1 MADDKRQ
8 RVTPA
13 GCMLSPLMISKKRL
27 KNIKQTSR
35 RNEVGLTG
43 YGGGGRKMKL
53 LVMSSYLLD
62 MVQSCDPCDPL
73 PSVPSG
79 QKYNVR
85 STGFRKIADD
95 WIDPATR
102 SGIESTYGP
111 IANWD
116 TSRVTSMN
124 YLFNGKTTFNEDISK
139 WDVSKVTDM
148 EASTFSI
155 HVISFHNDLSLKL
168 SLLPFPHVFFFF
180 CSKIFSL
187 DLLLLFASLSLLFL
201 TLQHL
206 MELKHSTRTSRNG
219 RCPK

>member
-1 MADDKRQ
+1 
-8 RVTPA
+8 
-13 GCMLSPLMISKKRL
+13 
-27 KNIKQTSR
+27 
-35 RNEVGLTG
+35 
-43 YGGGGRKMKL
+43 MKL

-85 STGFRKIADD
+85 STGFRKIVDD

-168 SLLPFPHVFFFF
+168 SLLPFPR
-180 CSKIFSL
+180 
-187 DLLLLFASLSLLFL
+187 LLLFLLQNFLTRSTSPLCFSLFTFFDSAAFNGAEAFNSDISKWEVSKVTKMANSTFSIHLFLFTTTSLSPPLFPFSLLFFL
-201 TLQHL
+201 L
-206 MELKHSTRTSRNG
+206 
-219 RCPK
+219 